1 MAEQTNGG
9 HCAPSRLGG
18 PQGSN
23 GIRNAKAISTTDIS
37 RLLLTFD
44 LRQAIYIIS
53 LDSLPWKYIAYPS
66 HVDGAALHTMVS
78 SQATS
83 THIKSMSSDENE
95 RGLKASSKSDTT
107 NPQKIIRDEEKQ
119 QDAGQSFL
127 VEWDGDNDPLDPR
140 TFSAAR
146 KCFYVAVV
154 AVGSLLV

>member
-1 MAEQTNGG
+1 MVIAGWVRRKARSKVKIHVSTADENVGFAGRLSAIHPTLSQPGVAGGRITDTPCNISVYPAVDRVSDRSSTAEQTNGG

-66 HVDGAALHTMVS
+66 DVDGAALHT
-78 SQATS
+78 
-83 THIKSMSSDENE
+83 
-95 RGLKASSKSDTT
+95 LK
-107 NPQKIIRDEEKQ
+107 PGIIP
-119 QDAGQSFL
+119 SY
-127 VEWDGDNDPLDPR
+127 
-140 TFSAAR
+140 
-146 KCFYVAVV
+146 FY
-154 AVGSLLV
+154 SHQ

>member
-1 MAEQTNGG
+1 
-9 HCAPSRLGG
+9 
-18 PQGSN
+18 
-23 GIRNAKAISTTDIS
+23 
-37 RLLLTFD
+37 
-44 LRQAIYIIS
+44 
-53 LDSLPWKYIAYPS
+53 
-66 HVDGAALHTMVS
+66 
-78 SQATS
+78 
-83 THIKSMSSDENE
+83 MSSDENE